1 MHVRVENG
9 AAFFRVRVTP
19 RANRDAIEGEHEG
32 ALKVRLTAPPVD
44 DRANEGLRRLLAEEL
59 GVIASAVKILSGVKA
74 RTKQVSVAGVTA
86 AQVLSLAVQTGKRP
100 GP

>member
-1 MHVRVENG
+1 
-9 AAFFRVRVTP
+9 VTP

-44 DRANEGLRRLLAEEL
+44 DRANEGLRRLLAGEL
-59 GVIASAVKILSGVKA
+59 GVTTSAVKILSGVKA

-86 AQVLSLAVQTGKRP
+86 AQVLSLALRTGKRP

>member
-19 RANRDAIEGEHEG
+19 RASRDAIEGEHEG

-44 DRANEGLRRLLAEEL
+44 DRANEGLRRLLAGKL
-59 GVIASAVKILSGVKA
+59 GVTASAVKILSGVKA

-86 AQVLSLAVQTGKRP
+86 AQVLSLALRTGKRP